1 MRLWMIKMRMIC
13 AVAALMGAMASA
25 HAQDQTAAPAPSH
38 AAPVEAT
45 AAPQEPQPTAVP
57 EQQTQVQAAASVPVS
72 AESAP
77 MIKVGSAIKAD
88 QYYTPTLERMIDFLF
103 SIGYI
108 DPMNPRQL
116 IDYVRVK
123 DCNLLMKY
131 YKDDFTWNKIR
142 NRIVVESK
150 ALQKDVAT
158 RFVVS
163 DVLSVDRYN
172 FDTKAFDINTRSQ
185 MRNINSIN
193 VMSGNQQT
201 ECEQFKREQGIV
213 PSLPYRFDVKL
224 DIPISL
230 YRIPMAESMA
240 RYILPELSQ
249 RKMSGELTRNVYI
262 LIYFTVDGVAS
273 MTNLGALLNGHV
285 DKIEFFLDADHL
297 QRFKRLVYNQE

>member
-13 AVAALMGAMASA
+13 AVVALMGAMVSA
-25 HAQDQTAAPAPSH
+25 HAQDQTAAPVPSH

-45 AAPQEPQPTAVP
+45 AAPQEPQPIAVP
-57 EQQTQVQAAASVPVS
+57 EQQTQVQAPAPVSTDSVPMVK
-72 AESAP
+72 AP
-77 MIKVGSAIKAD
+77 AAVKAD
-88 QYYTPTLERMIDFLF
+88 QYYAPTLERMIDFLF

-123 DCNLLMKY
+123 DCSLLVKY

-142 NRIVVESK
+142 NRIVMESK
-150 ALQKDVAT
+150 ALQKDIAT

-163 DVLSVDRYN
+163 DVLSIDRYN
-172 FDTKAFDINTRSQ
+172 FETKAFDISTRSQ

-201 ECEQFKREQGIV
+201 QCEQFKREQGIE

-224 DIPISL
+224 DMPISL

-249 RKMSGELTRNVYI
+249 RRISGGRNRNVYV

-285 DKIEFFLDADHL
+285 DKIEFFLDEDHL
-297 QRFKRLVYNQE
+297 QRFKRLVYNQD